1 MLILGLFFGDFR
13 GFLRPCEAMRQI
25 KVKFWF
31 LGPRTVNNNM
41 TCAQNVFQ
49 KSLRPIMGRLCWVI
63 SLLGPIGL
71 VNETHIQYIQVLGN
85 EKVEYKI

>member
-1 MLILGLFFGDFR
+1 
-13 GFLRPCEAMRQI
+13 
-25 KVKFWF
+25 
-31 LGPRTVNNNM
+31 M

-71 VNETHIQYIQVLGN
+71 VNEPHILGN
-85 EKVEYKI
+85 EKEEYKI

>member
-1 MLILGLFFGDFR
+1 
-13 GFLRPCEAMRQI
+13 MRQI